1 MLVAETGVIANAVG
15 IMLVVS
21 LGITMIVVTG
31 GGMLSIL
38 CR

>member
-21 LGITMIVVTG
+21 LGITIVVTG
-31 GGMLSIL
+31 GGMLSIFL
-38 CR
+38 

>member
-21 LGITMIVVTG
+21 LGITIVVTG